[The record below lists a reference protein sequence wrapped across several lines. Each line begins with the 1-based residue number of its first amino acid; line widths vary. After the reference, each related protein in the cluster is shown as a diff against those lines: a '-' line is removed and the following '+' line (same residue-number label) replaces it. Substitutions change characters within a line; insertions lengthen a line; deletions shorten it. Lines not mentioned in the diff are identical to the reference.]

1 MFYLFSSYIYSGF
14 GSGGI
19 QRASIFLSD
28 TFLSYFQVSS
38 SRSPISFT
46 QFFNRSRYRS
56 IQYKVYITY
65 VLKLRLKYSLCQ
77 YCIENRVI
85 YVIMLYPQ
93 QMTVRIY
100 SEIISHSVEM
110 LCLVQFFHSCQV
122 LSTKLARYYQWSVYF
137 SYTHLILFT
146 VPSISVIHIWSYA
159 VFRPFQLYTFDT
171 IQCSVHFSYIHLILF
186 TVLSISVIHIWSY
199 TLFRPFQLYTF
210 WSYTVFRPFQL
221 NTFDLI
227 QCSVHFS

>member
-1 MFYLFSSYIYSGF
+1 MPFFHTVFLEIGNSYKFVASILFYLFSSYTYSGF

-65 VLKLRLKYSLCQ
+65 VLKLHLKYSLCQ

-85 YVIMLYPQ
+85 YVIMIYPQ

-100 SEIISHSVEM
+100 TELISHSVEM
-110 LCLVQFFHSCQV
+110 LSLVQFSHSCQV

-137 SYTHLILFT
+137 SYTHLILYT
-146 VPSISVIHIWSYA
+146 VPSVSVIHIGSHTINIRNFCLTA
-159 VFRPFQLYTFDT
+159 EDT
-171 IQCSVHFSYIHLILF
+171 NMGVHPYPKQHQVKYVHICNVETHCVSHLCCR
-186 TVLSISVIHIWSY
+186 S
-199 TLFRPFQLYTF
+199 
-210 WSYTVFRPFQL
+210 
-221 NTFDLI
+221 N
-227 QCSVHFS
+227 VHV